1 MSAKIIEF
9 YYPTPKAVLTLAA
22 EKPEWDKQLEEE
34 QAENSAAASAIL
46 KQCLEN
52 ADTIDQVLVMTM
64 DKDGV
69 MAFVSNCE
77 GLAESILFIELVKA
91 QALFSRVEGPGG
103 AA

>member
-1 MSAKIIEF
+1 MGKLIDW
-9 YYPTPKAVLTLAA
+9 YVPVPKAALTLASKA
-22 EKPEWDKQLEEE
+22 EFDAQLADE

-46 KQCLEN
+46 KQCLEH

-77 GLAESILFIELVKA
+77 GLAESILFMELVKA
-91 QALFSRVEGPGG
+91 QVLFSRVEGPGG